1 MRHAAGV
8 WVGSTIFDFVG
19 RERTCMYTVINNTN
33 VSF

>member
-1 MRHAAGV
+1 MRRDDGV
-8 WVGSTIFDFVG
+8 WVGSTFFDDAG